1 MLRGLE
7 YLRSAGVVPD
17 ERVAE
22 AIDLVASKRDGDG
35 RWPLETRYPGVMPV
49 EMDEGEGRP
58 SRWNTLRALR
68 VLNWYSAGESL
79 DIEHPVYLMTE
90 RSIAAYDVSQRVKTY
105 DADMELMHPNRSK
118 MVQIALE
125 VLPFPKTA
133 ALRAIDL
140 GIGTGYFTERFL
152 NHFPNSRVLGIDGAQ
167 AMIELAKARLKSLA
181 SRVQFVIGDF
191 RKLQELAPGAGT
203 VDVVF
208 SAYALHHLSRPDK
221 ETVLRQVVELLV
233 PGGWFVNADLIVAD
247 SPELESR
254 LQEIRIAGIV
264 ERAHGSDN
272 RFADSASTRRFL
284 ADLEKNERDQPLT
297 LAEDLALLRS
307 SGLKNVSAFWL
318 EYRELV
324 SAGQK

>member
-1 MLRGLE
+1 
-7 YLRSAGVVPD
+7 
-17 ERVAE
+17 
-22 AIDLVASKRDGDG
+22 
-35 RWPLETRYPGVMPV
+35 
-49 EMDEGEGRP
+49 
-58 SRWNTLRALR
+58 
-68 VLNWYSAGESL
+68 
-79 DIEHPVYLMTE
+79 MTE

-125 VLPFPKTA
+125 LLPFPKTA

-152 NHFPNSRVLGIDGAQ
+152 NRFPNSRVLGIDGAQ
-167 AMIELAKARLKSLA
+167 AMIELAKARLMSLA

-191 RKLQELAPGAGT
+191 RKLQELTSGAGT
-203 VDVVF
+203 IDVVF
-208 SAYALHHLSRPDK
+208 SSYALHHLSRPDK
-221 ETVLRQVVELLV
+221 ETVLRRVVELLV

-254 LQEIRIAGIV
+254 LQELRIAGIV

-284 ADLEKNERDQPLT
+284 ANLERKEVDQPLT
-297 LAEDLALLRS
+297 LAEDLTLLRS

-318 EYRELV
+318 EFRELV

>member
-1 MLRGLE
+1 M
-7 YLRSAGVVPD
+7 S
-17 ERVAE
+17 
-22 AIDLVASKRDGDG
+22 
-35 RWPLETRYPGVMPV
+35 
-49 EMDEGEGRP
+49 
-58 SRWNTLRALR
+58 
-68 VLNWYSAGESL
+68 
-79 DIEHPVYLMTE
+79 E
-90 RSIAAYDVSQRVKTY
+90 RSIAAYDVSQRVKSY

-118 MVQIALE
+118 MVRVAIE

-152 NHFPNSRVLGIDGAQ
+152 NHFPNSRVFGIDGAH
-167 AMIELAKARLKSLA
+167 AMVELAKARLRSLA
-181 SRVQFVIGDF
+181 SRVEFVIGDF
-191 RKLQELAPGAGT
+191 RKLQELALGAGT
-203 VDVVF
+203 ADVIF

-221 ETVLRQVVELLV
+221 ETVLRQVVELLA

-264 ERAHGSDN
+264 ERAGGADN
-272 RFADSASTRRFL
+272 RFADSAATRRFL
-284 ADLEKNERDQPLT
+284 ADLERKEADQPLT

-307 SGLKNVSAFWL
+307 SDLKNVCAFWL

-324 SAGQK
+324 SGGQK

>member
-1 MLRGLE
+1 
-7 YLRSAGVVPD
+7 
-17 ERVAE
+17 
-22 AIDLVASKRDGDG
+22 
-35 RWPLETRYPGVMPV
+35 
-49 EMDEGEGRP
+49 
-58 SRWNTLRALR
+58 
-68 VLNWYSAGESL
+68 
-79 DIEHPVYLMTE
+79 
-90 RSIAAYDVSQRVKTY
+90 
-105 DADMELMHPNRSK
+105 
-118 MVQIALE
+118 
-125 VLPFPKTA
+125 LPFPKTA

-152 NHFPNSRVLGIDGAQ
+152 KQFPNSRVLGIDGAQ
-167 AMIELAKARLKSLA
+167 AMIELAKARLTSLA

-191 RKLQELAPGAGT
+191 RKLQELAAAAGT

-254 LQEIRIAGIV
+254 LQEIRVAGIV
-264 ERAHGSDN
+264 ERARGLDN

-284 ADLEKNERDQPLT
+284 ADLERKEADQPLT
-297 LAEDLALLRS
+297 LAEDLEILRS
-307 SGLKNVSAFWL
+307 SALKNVSALWL

-324 SAGQK
+324 SGGQK

>member
-1 MLRGLE
+1 
-7 YLRSAGVVPD
+7 
-17 ERVAE
+17 
-22 AIDLVASKRDGDG
+22 
-35 RWPLETRYPGVMPV
+35 
-49 EMDEGEGRP
+49 
-58 SRWNTLRALR
+58 
-68 VLNWYSAGESL
+68 
-79 DIEHPVYLMTE
+79 MTE

-125 VLPFPKTA
+125 LLPFPKTA

-152 NHFPNSRVLGIDGAQ
+152 NRFPNSRVLGIDGAQ
-167 AMIELAKARLKSLA
+167 AMIELAKARLMSLA

-191 RKLQELAPGAGT
+191 RKLPELASGAGT
-203 VDVVF
+203 IDVVF
-208 SAYALHHLSRPDK
+208 SSYALHHLSRPDK
-221 ETVLRQVVELLV
+221 ETMLRRVVELLV

-254 LQEIRIAGIV
+254 LQELRVAGIV

-272 RFADSASTRRFL
+272 RFTDSASTRRFL
-284 ADLEKNERDQPLT
+284 ADLERKEVDQPLT
-297 LAEDLALLRS
+297 LAEDLALLQS
-307 SGLKNVSAFWL
+307 SGLKNSSAFWL

-324 SAGQK
+324 SGGQK